1 VNPQIKQLTLAGNPL
16 SRLRGACPL
25 FTSPRRATTG
35 GGVPEGQS
43 LRLPGMP
50 RAFTGVATTGSE
62 AHSRGARPAPCLHS
76 LLSNTACGASDAWA
90 GLNACDFAG
99 ELPAPVEAEGRSRL
113 R

>member
-62 AHSRGARPAPCLHS
+62 AHS

-99 ELPAPVEAEGRSRL
+99 ELPAPVMAEGRSRL